1 MNTQTAGGSAR
12 PVGGTRVMARPG
24 ALRQSDHFELRPCT
38 PTIGADIS
46 GLDLTGPLDGG
57 ALADLKRAFLD
68 WKVLFF
74 RDQEL
79 TPQRHV
85 ELARHWGNPV
95 VYPLPDKGEFPELVN
110 LNHGPEDP
118 GVENIWHSDVSYD
131 EAPSL
136 GSILRAKQLPEYGGD
151 TLWADMAAAYDG
163 LAPEVQER
171 IGGLRAVHDLLALF
185 GDERPEEQRGSARGM
200 FRGAEHP
207 VVRVHP
213 ETGQKVIYVN
223 RMYTTR
229 ILDVSEQESDELLE
243 LLCDQAHHP
252 EYQVRFRWTEG
263 AVAMWDNRSTQ
274 HYAVSDYYPN
284 RRVLERVSIAGDR
297 PRSAARSLRS
307 VARRGVAPIQRGLV
321 SEAGAF

>member
-1 MNTQTAGGSAR
+1 MMTESGGRAAR
-12 PVGGTRVMARPG
+12 EVGGTRVMARPD
-24 ALRQSDHFELRPCT
+24 AIRQSDHFELRPCT

-46 GLDLTGPLDGG
+46 GLDLSVPLAGP

-74 RDQEL
+74 RDQAL
-79 TPQRHV
+79 SPQRHV

-136 GSILRAKQLPEYGGD
+136 GSILRAVRLPDTGGD

-163 LAPEVQER
+163 LAPEVKER
-171 IGGLRAVHDLLALF
+171 IAGLRAVHDLLALF
-185 GDERPEEQRGSARGM
+185 GDERTGAREVAGRGM

-229 ILDVSEQESDELLE
+229 ILDVSERESDELLK

-252 EYQVRFRWTEG
+252 EYQVRFRWSED
-263 AVAMWDNRSTQ
+263 AVVMWDNRSTQ

-284 RRVLERVSIAGDR
+284 RRILERVSIAGDR

-307 VARRGVAPIQRGLV
+307 VARRGATPVP
-321 SEAGAF
+321 S